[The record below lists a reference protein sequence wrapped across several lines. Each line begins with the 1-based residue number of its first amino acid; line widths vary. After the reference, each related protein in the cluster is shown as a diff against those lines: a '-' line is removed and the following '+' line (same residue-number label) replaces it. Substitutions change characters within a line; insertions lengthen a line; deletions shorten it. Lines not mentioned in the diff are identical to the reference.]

1 MNSREFFDAV
11 VKLRELQKSYIKVR
25 TSTALTA
32 CKRQEKMIDE
42 EIVRVKGKVE
52 KDGQLRLLK

>member
-11 VKLRELQKSYIKVR
+11 VKLRELQKSYYNVR

>member
-11 VKLRELQKSYIKVR
+11 VKLRELQKSYYKVR
-25 TSTALTA
+25 TSIALTA

>member
-11 VKLRELQKSYIKVR
+11 VKLRELQKYYYNVR

>member
-11 VKLRELQKSYIKVR
+11 VKLRELQKSYYKVR
-25 TSTALTA
+25 TSRALTA